1 MNLEIPVNVFQQN
14 FLDANNLNK
23 IISSQNK
30 KPNEN
35 FNQTTSSKIKGSR
48 FRGITSDQ
56 VLNKNDKVPIN
67 QEYPKSLINQILN
80 IRVNKKSRLFSPS
93 IKFKEE

>member
-48 FRGITSDQ
+48 FRGITSD
-56 VLNKNDKVPIN
+56 
-67 QEYPKSLINQILN
+67 
-80 IRVNKKSRLFSPS
+80 
-93 IKFKEE
+93 